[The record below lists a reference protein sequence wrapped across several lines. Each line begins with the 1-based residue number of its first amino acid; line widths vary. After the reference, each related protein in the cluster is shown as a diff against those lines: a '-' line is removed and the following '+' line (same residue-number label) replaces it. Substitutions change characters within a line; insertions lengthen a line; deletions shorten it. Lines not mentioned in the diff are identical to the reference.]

1 MFKVKFLAEQKASV
15 LKQRHIEEQSDYQI
29 VLCEKA
35 DDIEADKINL
45 CFAYEHL
52 DQVTKL
58 MAFKNTPLSI
68 KVPCTTERGEEM
80 VALHMIDF
88 IESFG
93 NEISASVNQR
103 VLRISSKLYKLED
116 EWRKYGFVRISKS
129 QIVNVGKIAAI
140 KRGFNGKLL
149 LVLENNQHLEVNRS
163 FVKDFKAYME
173 GRKPL

>member
-1 MFKVKFLAEQKASV
+1 MFKVKFLADQKAKV
-15 LKQRHIEEQSDYQI
+15 MKLLHIEEDSEYQI

-35 DDIEADKINL
+35 EDIEADKINL
-45 CFAYEHL
+45 CFAYEQL
-52 DQVTKL
+52 KQVNDL
-58 MAFKNTPLSI
+58 LSFKNTAMSI
-68 KVPCTTERGEEM
+68 KVSCTTERGEELI
-80 VALHMIDF
+80 ALHEFNF

-93 NEISASVNQR
+93 NEITASVNKR
-103 VLRISSKLYKLED
+103 TLRISSKLYKLEE
-116 EWRKYGFVRISKS
+116 EWRKYGFIRISKS
-129 QIVNVGKIAAI
+129 QIVNVGKVAAI

>member
-1 MFKVKFLAEQKASV
+1 
-15 LKQRHIEEQSDYQI
+15 
-29 VLCEKA
+29 
-35 DDIEADKINL
+35 
-45 CFAYEHL
+45 
-52 DQVTKL
+52 
-58 MAFKNTPLSI
+58 
-68 KVPCTTERGEEM
+68 M

-149 LVLENNQHLEVNRS
+149 LVLKNNQHLEVNRS